1 MFAEALLHRAA
12 DEPPPRWK
20 FIPGQ
25 RYRELPPTFALHL
38 LALAAHAEPARVV
51 AGRPLAGLVVG
62 KLRTWLGGA
71 APDAEGHTREPEA
84 QGGLGGWSHNAAA
97 QTLLLAKRTF
107 AVWTQLTDA
116 ERDRA
121 DAIMQALAVAGHFTL
136 GDANDYHVLLDG
148 VSPNHKSWNPNI
160 TEGYVDVMVAAAFY
174 FEPAELNGFFRGF
187 AFAPFIARLEA
198 LGLRNISRCWRHTP
212 AICGLLERGGAHHLP
227 GGTGPVHRDGIT
239 GHGRGVRQD
248 FTYLGHGLATPW
260 ALYRTQAD
268 RQFCKAVRTEIIIG
282 GDNRSR
288 LLQRATGATVSPW
301 EGRMGMCAEF
311 EGTDWFGLRTSLTY
325 AFEGVMIHL
334 GTAATLKVLG
344 EWRDDA
350 GGRDIAR
357 RMAVGV
363 SDLRFKAAEG
373 YRGWAGGK
381 ETVAWLEQDLQPL
394 GSDYIFPLWT
404 ELFPPPEPTA

>member
-1 MFAEALLHRAA
+1 MFSEELLQRAA
-12 DEPPPRWK
+12 AEPAPRWK

-25 RYRELPPTFALHL
+25 RYRELPAVFAQHL
-38 LALAAHAEPARVV
+38 LALAARVEPDRLV
-51 AGRPLAGLVVG
+51 GGKPLAQHVTA
-62 KLRTWLGGA
+62 KLQTWLGGA

-84 QGGLGGWSHNAAA
+84 QGGLGGWTHNAAA

-107 AVWTQLTDA
+107 AVWSRLSEM
-116 ERDRA
+116 ERRRA

-136 GDANDYHVLLDG
+136 GDDNDYHVLLDG

-160 TEGYVDVMVAAAFY
+160 TEGYADVMVAAALY
-174 FEPAELNGFFRGF
+174 FEPAELNAFFRGF
-187 AFAPFIARLEA
+187 EVAPFVAGLEA
-198 LGLRNISRCWRHTP
+198 LGLHNISRCWRHTP
-212 AICGLLERGGAHHLP
+212 AIGGLLEHGGPHHLP
-227 GGTGPVHRDGIT
+227 GGGGPVHRDGVT
-239 GHGRGVRQD
+239 GRGRGVRGG
-248 FTYLGHGLATPW
+248 FAFFGRGLQEPW
-260 ALYRTQAD
+260 SIFRTQAD
-268 RQFCKAVRTEIIIG
+268 RQFCKAVRTEIIVH

-288 LLQRATGATVSPW
+288 LLQRASAATVSPW

-344 EWRDDA
+344 EWRDEA

-363 SDLRFKAAEG
+363 SDLIFKAREG

-404 ELFPPPEPTA
+404 ELFPPPESP